1 MHALALDILGR
12 FHDGF
17 GEGRVGVDRV
27 HQLIDRGLQ
36 LDGDAGFVDQ
46 VGGVRADDVDAQN
59 LAVLVAAYAISNC
72 LKLYQSYLLNGLSG

>member
-46 VGGVRADDVDAQN
+46 VRGMGSDDVDAQN
-59 LAVLVAAYAISNC
+59 LAVLAVTCAMPNC
-72 LKLYQSYLLNGLSG
+72 L